1 MYELNKSSKCNYKS
15 IYLDTRNCVANPER
29 NIFVFNKL
37 PLIQVKGDKNIIR
50 VKSVSLTGAG
60 SFTNHTWTVKLNN
73 VKYNQQM
80 YYNSD
85 LDATPTLL
93 NFKDDSVNAYNHG
106 GVLEIDKQDIN
117 NLTLEVCGFDSTTTK
132 HGLFKS
138 SQVID
143 MWLNIVIE
151 EYYD

>member
-1 MYELNKSSKCNYKS
+1 
-15 IYLDTRNCVANPER
+15 
-29 NIFVFNKL
+29 
-37 PLIQVKGDKNIIR
+37 

-60 SFTNHTWTVKLNN
+60 SFTGHTWIVKLNN
-73 VKYNQQM
+73 VKYNGQM

-93 NFKDDSVNAYNHG
+93 NFKDDSVNSYNDG
-106 GVLEIDKQDIN
+106 GLLEIDKQDIN
-117 NLTLEVCGFDSTTTK
+117 NLTLEVCGFDSTLTK

-138 SQVID
+138 SQVVD

>member
-1 MYELNKSSKCNYKS
+1 MYELIKNKCNYKS
-15 IYLDTRNCVANPER
+15 IYLDTRNCVVNAER
-29 NIFVFNKL
+29 TIFVFNKL

-60 SFTNHTWTVKLNN
+60 SFTGHTWIVKLNN

-93 NFKDDSVNAYNHG
+93 NFKDDSVNSYNDG

-117 NLTLEVCGFDSTTTK
+117 NLTLCF
-132 HGLFKS
+132 
-138 SQVID
+138 
-143 MWLNIVIE
+143 
-151 EYYD
+151 